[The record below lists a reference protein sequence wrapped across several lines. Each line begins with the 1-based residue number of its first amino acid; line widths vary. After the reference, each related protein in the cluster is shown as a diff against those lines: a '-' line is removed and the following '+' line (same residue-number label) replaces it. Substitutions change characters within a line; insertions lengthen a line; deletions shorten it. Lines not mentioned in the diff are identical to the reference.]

1 MSDNERIA
9 RGSVLSIISELDN
22 RDAEIERLR
31 SNQRAASQQIDEL
44 IARLERL
51 NKIDQALSDVADA
64 MQRHEALR
72 LLIRE
77 NLLRWGIS

>member
-31 SNQRAASQQIDEL
+31 AHIAEIEAWHENGAKLFDNYAVGLGAMFGLGKWWGERPWGKAAQS
-44 IARLERL
+44 ACGCA
-51 NKIDQALSDVADA
+51 K
-64 MQRHEALR
+64 
-72 LLIRE
+72 
-77 NLLRWGIS
+77 